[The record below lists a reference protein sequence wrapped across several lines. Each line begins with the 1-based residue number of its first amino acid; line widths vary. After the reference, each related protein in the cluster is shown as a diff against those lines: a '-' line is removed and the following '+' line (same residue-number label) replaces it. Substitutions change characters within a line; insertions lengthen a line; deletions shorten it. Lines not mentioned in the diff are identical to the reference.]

1 MFAFELGFLKW
12 LEGLRTSFLNV
23 FFEGIFSSIQKLP
36 W

>member
-23 FFEGIFSSIQKLP
+23 FLKALHCLVKKH
-36 W
+36 